1 MICPNGAREQCGSSG
16 CDAAETPQATH
27 NATELFFCRS
37 KSKLLLTDTRLA
49 PSIEHWQKA
58 ARCFLNSRIE
68 IVEHRKPWPA
78 VADRIDEVQQRVH
91 KPSCSQSAEGAQPR
105 RIFQ

>member
-16 CDAAETPQATH
+16 CDAAETPPATH

-49 PSIEHWQKA
+49 PSIEQWQKA

-78 VADRIDEVQQRVH
+78 VAVTR
-91 KPSCSQSAEGAQPR
+91 SQAQLALDLTGSAGGNR
-105 RIFQ
+105 RILNSFQ